1 LEFEAYNV
9 NGLQNLNI
17 IVMQNKLLIPG
28 AILAAAILIG
38 GALLFTGGG
47 DDTDTTPTDTDDGNV
62 TINPITNDDHILGS
76 PDASIK
82 FVEYSDIDCPFCAN
96 FHETMNRIVDEYGPT
111 GEVAW
116 VFRHFPLSQ
125 IHPDAETKAIASECV
140 ADIGGN
146 SSFWNYLDA
155 LFEREDERRSDL
167 APMAAA
173 IGVNRQAFE
182 DCLDDGD
189 FEDDVK
195 EDAADAA
202 RAGAQG
208 TPHTI
213 IVLEET
219 GERIPLSGAQ
229 PYEAVKEVIE
239 AILADTTTA
248 PTDTGTST
256 GN

>member
-1 LEFEAYNV
+1 
-9 NGLQNLNI
+9 
-17 IVMQNKLLIPG
+17 MQNKFLIPG

-38 GALLFTGGG
+38 GALLFTGGDNTG
-47 DDTDTTPTDTDDGNV
+47 TNPTDTGDDNV
-62 TINPITNDDHILGS
+62 TINPVTNDDHILGS
-76 PDASIK
+76 PDALIT

-96 FHETMNRIVDEYGPT
+96 FHETMNRIIDEYGPT

-116 VFRHFPLSQ
+116 VYRHLPLSQ
-125 IHPDAETKAIASECV
+125 LHPDAETKAIATECV

-146 SSFWNYLDA
+146 GAFWNYIDT
-155 LFEREDERRSDL
+155 LFETEDENRSDL

-173 IGVNRQAFE
+173 VGVNRQAFE
-182 DCLDDGD
+182 DCLSGRD
-189 FEDDVK
+189 FEDEVR
-195 EDAADAA
+195 EDATDAE

-213 IVLEET
+213 IVLSDT

-229 PYEAVKEVIE
+229 PYEAVKEIVE
-239 AILADTTTA
+239 TLLADTVTT
-248 PTDTGTST
+248 PTQTGTST